1 MKTTFQ
7 LTAAVA
13 ASALLAAPAQ
23 AALITPASATAS
35 SDIHNNNEP
44 VYAING
50 SGMNFTG
57 DQNDYTN
64 WTMSAGSGNTA
75 QNTDWMADNPDQVA
89 TWLIIDL
96 GETYNLETISIWNFN
111 PGTTSSTYIG
121 RSSKTVDIYTS
132 TSGVGN
138 NSNNNNSSFDS
149 AGWTT
154 LETGFGLTI
163 NPGNAPVAAP
173 NGLLTGGDLTG
184 VQARYVAIAVTA
196 TNTGAR
202 LEKAALG
209 EVQFF
214 GTPVPEPSSLALLA
228 AGGLMMIKRRR
239 RD

>member
-1 MKTTFQ
+1 MQKTFQ
-7 LTAAVA
+7 ITAAVA
-13 ASALLAAPAQ
+13 VSALLAAPAQ
-23 AALITPASATAS
+23 AALITPTLATAS
-35 SDIHNNNEP
+35 SDITNNNDP
-44 VYAING
+44 VYAINE

-57 DQNDYTN
+57 DKNDYTN

-75 QNTDWMADNPDQVA
+75 QGTDWMADNPSGVS
-89 TWLIIDL
+89 TWLIVDL

-111 PGTTSSTYIG
+111 PGTTSSTYTN

-138 NSNNNNSSFDS
+138 NSNDNNSAFDS
-149 AGWTT
+149 TGWTS
-154 LETGFGLTI
+154 LASDFGLTK
-163 NPGNAPVAAP
+163 NPGNATVSAP
-173 NGLLTGGDLTG
+173 NGVLTGLTG
-184 VQARYVAIAVTA
+184 VQARYVGISVTA
-196 TNTGAR
+196 AQIGSR
-202 LEKAALG
+202 LNRAALG